1 VNKTLLVG
9 VGIAAISVIVFS
21 LALTNPNLRENK
33 DTYFGFIDTKPEP
46 VHVYVIIPKGSANA
60 DNQSHLIPEEIT
72 VVLGKN
78 NTVTW
83 INEDSVPRT
92 LVSDDKNYPWSTGL
106 MNPGESSSVTF
117 DKTGVFSYHGNPGPW
132 ITGSVIVVEEN

>member
-1 VNKTLLVG
+1 VNKTILVG

-33 DTYFGFIDTKPEP
+33 DTYFGFIDTKPGP

-60 DNQSHLIPEEIT
+60 DNQFHLIPEEIT

-83 INEDSVPRT
+83 INEDDVPST
-92 LVSDDKNYPWSTGL
+92 LTSDLKGWSTGL
-106 MNPGESSSVTF
+106 IMPGETASITF
-117 DKTGVFSYHGNPGPW
+117 NQTGVYDYHGQPHPWKTGK
-132 ITGSVIVVEEN
+132 IIVLDE

>member
-1 VNKTLLVG
+1 MGIG
-9 VGIAAISVIVFS
+9 VAVIAIAVFS

-33 DTYFGFIDTKPEP
+33 DTYFGFIDTKLEP

-60 DNQSHLIPEEIT
+60 DNQFHLIPEEIT

-83 INEDSVPRT
+83 INEDDTPST
-92 LVSDDKNYPWSTGL
+92 LISDLQGWSTGL
-106 MNPGESSSVTF
+106 INPGETTTITF
-117 DKTGVFSYHGNPGPW
+117 NQTGVYNYHGNPHPW
-132 ITGSVIVVEEN
+132 KTGVVIVLEE